1 MDFIPY
7 LFFYGQAKEAMNY
20 YQETLG
26 GKILASV
33 EYGTMVNPEET
44 NQLPEDY
51 QHYLMH
57 GALEVEGKRIL
68 FSDEFPSNNQL
79 EYNDVSIALMSNDF
93 SQLENYFTKLEK
105 EATEVMVPFQATDW
119 SPGYGM
125 LRDKFG
131 IKWQLNYEI

>member
-33 EYGTMVNPEET
+33 EYGTMVDPEET

-51 QHYLMH
+51 QHYLMPRCIR
-57 GALEVEGKRIL
+57 G
-68 FSDEFPSNNQL
+68 
-79 EYNDVSIALMSNDF
+79 
-93 SQLENYFTKLEK
+93 
-105 EATEVMVPFQATDW
+105 
-119 SPGYGM
+119 
-125 LRDKFG
+125 
-131 IKWQLNYEI
+131 